1 MDGGGDWRAANGVFA
16 LDAAPMALRCGFWRM
31 LVLQPYDNCGHGV
44 GVYSAWRYVGRRLG
58 FGEHVRHY
66 SLAGGT
72 VMELADIWD
81 KISAYSTPL
90 ISAAIPATIAVFFAR
105 RTDRRKELTALQVAQ
120 NDASL
125 RAQAMV
131 SQGQEALFN
140 RLTAE
145 NADLRKQLDKSE
157 LETDEARKYVRR
169 MQAEGL
175 ASKSPP
181 AFRPHDYPS
190 GE

>member
-1 MDGGGDWRAANGVFA
+1 MDGGGDWRATNGVSA
-16 LDAAPMALRCGFWRM
+16 LNVAPMALRCGFWRV
-31 LVLQPYDNCGHGV
+31 LVLQPHDNCGHGV

-58 FGEHVRHY
+58 FGEHVRY
-66 SLAGGT
+66 YPPNGGT

-81 KISAYSTPL
+81 KVSAYSTPL

-157 LETDEARKYVRR
+157 LEADEAWKHVRR
-169 MQAEGL
+169 MQAEGFV
-175 ASKSPP
+175 SKSPP
-181 AFRPHDYPS
+181 VFRPHDYPS